1 MKFKIFISS
10 VLREF
15 AKERKAFAEYVRR
28 DAILGRL
35 TVAMLKRRHR
45 SIPVNPLLAQ
55 GMYLRGYIEHVGSGT
70 GDIIEKC
77 RESGLPPPQL
87 ESEDDGLTIIL
98 RRATIASRPQTDKG
112 AQDVGLGVGLDV
124 GLERTVI
131 DEIRTR
137 PKIRMSEIAVKFQV
151 TKRTVERVFSKL
163 TQQGRIARVGGK
175 RFGYWEVIS

>member
-1 MKFKIFISS
+1 MKSRIFISS
-10 VLREF
+10 VQREF
-15 AKERKAFAEYVRR
+15 AKERKALAEYVRK
-28 DAILGRL
+28 DAILG
-35 TVAMLKRRHR
+35 RHR

-77 RESGLPPPQL
+77 RESGLPPPQW
-87 ESEDDGLTIIL
+87 ESEDDGLTTIL
-98 RRATIASRPQTDKG
+98 RRATIASQPQMSPQTDNG
-112 AQDVGLGVGLDV
+112 TQDVGLDV

-163 TQQGRIARVGGK
+163 TQEGKIARVGGK
-175 RFGYWEVIS
+175 RFGHWEVVG